1 MEWVLDH
8 LQALFFIA
16 IAVVAVLQK
25 LKQARGGRDAG
36 AAPPPAVAA
45 EEAERTR
52 RIQEEIR
59 RKIMERRGQAPATPP
74 PVEEEP
80 GFPAAPPMIEEV
92 RPVVVEPPP
101 LAPAE
106 QAAVAYGA
114 EIERQ
119 EQMLRQLRDL
129 ETARLA
135 QCQTAAA
142 ETAAAATVSSRA
154 GEARPWTVRRPG
166 GLRQAMVWREILGPP
181 VGLR

>member
-1 MEWVLDH
+1 
-8 LQALFFIA
+8 
-16 IAVVAVLQK
+16 
-25 LKQARGGRDAG
+25 
-36 AAPPPAVAA
+36 
-45 EEAERTR
+45 
-52 RIQEEIR
+52 
-59 RKIMERRGQAPATPP
+59 
-74 PVEEEP
+74 
-80 GFPAAPPMIEEV
+80 MIEEV

-181 VGLR
+181 IGLR